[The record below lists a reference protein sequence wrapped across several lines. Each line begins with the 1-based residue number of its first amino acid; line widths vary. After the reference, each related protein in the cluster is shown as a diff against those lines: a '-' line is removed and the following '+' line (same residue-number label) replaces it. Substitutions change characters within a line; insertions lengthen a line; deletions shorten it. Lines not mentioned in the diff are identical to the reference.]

1 MRLSFLPAPLV
12 CGVARGFF
20 VCLDIFG
27 VCLQGWFHPKM
38 LFLLLDVFD
47 FEFLNPAFRRRS
59 TLRCF
64 FSLRVEHLLNFWSS
78 PSAYFHPKK
87 LFLLLD
93 VFCLRRPS
101 TLRCFSPLRVEHLL
115 NFWSSPPG
123 VFHPKMLFLLLDVFC
138 LRRPST
144 LRSFSRFRVEPPPK
158 FKAPAP
164 GRVPPQD
171 AFLAFGCI
179 QPQAPFHP
187 KKLFLSQGG
196 TPLEFLK

>member
-27 VCLQGWFHPKM
+27 VCLQGWFHPKK

-115 NFWSSPPG
+115 NFWSSPSG

-158 FKAPAP
+158 FKAPAR
-164 GRVPPQD
+164 G
-171 AFLAFGCI
+171 G
-179 QPQAPFHP
+179 FHP

>member
-27 VCLQGWFHPKM
+27 VCLQGWFHPK
-38 LFLLLDVFD
+38 
-47 FEFLNPAFRRRS
+47 
-59 TLRCF
+59 
-64 FSLRVEHLLNFWSS
+64 
-78 PSAYFHPKK
+78 K

-101 TLRCFSPLRVEHLL
+101 TLRCFFSLRVEHLL
-115 NFWSSPPG
+115 NFWVSPSG
-123 VFHPKMLFLLLDVFC
+123 VFHPRMLFLLLDVFC

-171 AFLAFGCI
+171 AFLALGCI
-179 QPQAPFHP
+179 LPQAPFRP
-187 KKLFLSQGG
+187 KMLF
-196 TPLEFLK
+196 PL